1 MLFIDLSEN
10 FKLVLFLVVCRVFVL
25 LVVRDDYL
33 FSYLFIEII
42 IKKFLICMKFCV
54 YVK

>member
-10 FKLVLFLVVCRVFVL
+10 FKLVLFLVVCRVL

-33 FSYLFIEII
+33 LSYLFIEII

>member
-10 FKLVLFLVVCRVFVL
+10 FKLVLFLVVCRVL
-25 LVVRDDYL
+25 LVARDDYL

-42 IKKFLICMKFCV
+42 IKKFLICMKLCV